1 MKLKFGETMQT
12 QNFKQPQACA
22 KLLKSLGNVY
32 RLQIIQLL
40 MGGEKNVTELNTQV
54 KVSQPA
60 LSQHLAR
67 LRKEGIV
74 AARRNQRQIFY
85 RISNPQILRILAVV
99 DDVVSQRDISANAA
113 QPAAEMPVI
122 ASDEMSK
129 AA

>member
-1 MKLKFGETMQT
+1 MQT
-12 QNFKQPQACA
+12 YSFQKPQACA
-22 KLLKSLGNVY
+22 KMLKSLGNIY

-40 MGGEKNVTELNTQV
+40 IAGEKNVTELNEQV

-74 AARRNQRQIFY
+74 TARRHQRQIFY

-99 DDVVSQRDISANAA
+99 DDVVNQREGAASVAPAPTPVAAANSNNL
-113 QPAAEMPVI
+113 Q
-122 ASDEMSK
+122 K

>member
-1 MKLKFGETMQT
+1 MQT
-12 QNFKQPQACA
+12 YTFNQPAPCA
-22 KLLKSLGNVY
+22 KMLKSLGNVY

-40 MGGEKNVTELNTQV
+40 MSGEKNVTELNAQV

-74 AARRNQRQIFY
+74 QARRYQRQIFY

-99 DDVVSQRDISANAA
+99 EDVIAQRQAEVAAPQVAQNVSQAA
-113 QPAAEMPVI
+113 
-122 ASDEMSK
+122 
-129 AA
+129 

>member
-1 MKLKFGETMQT
+1 M
-12 QNFKQPQACA
+12 QPQPNRFHNPAACA
-22 KLLKSLGNVY
+22 KILKSISNIY

-40 MGGEKNVTELNTQV
+40 MTGEKNVTELNAQV

-74 AARRNQRQIFY
+74 DTRRDQRQIFY
-85 RISNPQILRILAVV
+85 RISNPNILRILAVV
-99 DDVVSQRDISANAA
+99 EDVAAKRELIDPAQANA
-113 QPAAEMPVI
+113 PVVETLND
-122 ASDEMSK
+122 SGDLKK